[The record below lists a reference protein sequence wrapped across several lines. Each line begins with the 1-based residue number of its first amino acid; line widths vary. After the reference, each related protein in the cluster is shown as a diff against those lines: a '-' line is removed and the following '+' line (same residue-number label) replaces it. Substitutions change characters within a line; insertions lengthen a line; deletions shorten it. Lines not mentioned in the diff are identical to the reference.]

1 MTPALALTDDFV
13 NIYDKTMTSPFSFI
27 GNIKAASFYK
37 KSALVILF
45 LLLAI
50 PPAIYALSEVTKH
63 KEPLDASIFTEPER
77 ITVLDETKGISEDNY
92 LVIGIRYSN
101 NTSQS
106 YNNLRFYIPK
116 DSVESGEVRLTGL
129 VDKKVPLDFDSIQ
142 QNDRKY
148 FVFVIPDIA
157 PGQTRKVNI
166 VSFFSKKAGSRQI
179 LGEIRTIDGQKIIAK
194 PATVIVN

>member
-1 MTPALALTDDFV
+1 
-13 NIYDKTMTSPFSFI
+13 
-27 GNIKAASFYK
+27 
-37 KSALVILF
+37 
-45 LLLAI
+45 
-50 PPAIYALSEVTKH
+50 
-63 KEPLDASIFTEPER
+63 
-77 ITVLDETKGISEDNY
+77 
-92 LVIGIRYSN
+92 
-101 NTSQS
+101 
-106 YNNLRFYIPK
+106 
-116 DSVESGEVRLTGL
+116 VRLTGL